1 MQVNGGWPVIGLN
14 ITRTRVDKKQNNNAH
29 ITCQSLTY
37 FFFFFPIKLN
47 SFLAIP
53 SAYYLNVSKID
64 IGFFSAVLC
73 ALFLP

>member
-14 ITRTRVDKKQNNNAH
+14 ITRTRVDKKEQQRAYNLSVLN
-29 ITCQSLTY
+29 IFL
-37 FFFFFPIKLN
+37 FFFPIKLN